1 MKLFLRCL
9 SHLFLSVKTAFL
21 KRSIK
26 ISLVAAILFLLTG
39 NISAQ
44 TKENQSKEKAVEA
57 KKDRKDEPGEALAF
71 EIERTKNPATGK
83 VPWTQL
89 RVAMEQTDQLKNNSL
104 NRTTAALSWI
114 ERGPTGDFKGPQGNP
129 RPTGQQTSGRIRGS
143 MVDSLDATK
152 KTVWAGGVNG
162 GLWKTTDI
170 TVAPA
175 NWVLVNDF
183 LSNLAVSDICQDPRP
198 GFQNIMYFC
207 TGESYGNA
215 DAVRGVG
222 VFKSIDA
229 GATWTFLASTSSY
242 LNGTRILC
250 DFQGNVYLGT
260 RGTGLLRSTNG
271 GTSWT
276 NITPTGLN
284 NDICDLEISSTA
296 VAGRL
301 HVTTGIFSAS
311 SYRYTDIPTTV
322 TSGTW
327 TTATTPYTAFSNRTE
342 IAISG
347 NTLYALPCNASYE
360 VSQIWKSIDGGANWA
375 VTGAQPS
382 SGWANGQGWYDL
394 AAGINPANSDELI
407 VGGLDCYR
415 TLDGGTS
422 WTKITS

>member
-152 KTVWAGGVNG
+152 KLF
-162 GLWKTTDI
+162 GL
-170 TVAPA
+170 V
-175 NWVLVNDF
+175 VLMEVYGRQQI
-183 LSNLAVSDICQDPRP
+183 LRLLLQT
-198 GFQNIMYFC
+198 GFWLM
-207 TGESYGNA
+207 
-215 DAVRGVG
+215 
-222 VFKSIDA
+222 
-229 GATWTFLASTSSY
+229 
-242 LNGTRILC
+242 
-250 DFQGNVYLGT
+250 
-260 RGTGLLRSTNG
+260 
-271 GTSWT
+271 
-276 NITPTGLN
+276 
-284 NDICDLEISSTA
+284 
-296 VAGRL
+296 
-301 HVTTGIFSAS
+301 IF
-311 SYRYTDIPTTV
+311 YQT
-322 TSGTW
+322 
-327 TTATTPYTAFSNRTE
+327 
-342 IAISG
+342 
-347 NTLYALPCNASYE
+347 
-360 VSQIWKSIDGGANWA
+360 
-375 VTGAQPS
+375 
-382 SGWANGQGWYDL
+382 
-394 AAGINPANSDELI
+394 
-407 VGGLDCYR
+407 
-415 TLDGGTS
+415 
-422 WTKITS
+422 